1 MKRFDGFMFG
11 ANLGGW
17 LSQFDEDTKEHFDS
31 FITEKDIV
39 RIKEAGFDHVR
50 VPVDY
55 VVIEDEQGEPIE
67 NGYEYLENCVEW
79 CRRAGLNMVL
89 DLHKA
94 YGYSFDP
101 LDKGE
106 SKEAFFYDE
115 KLQKRFYNTW
125 DTISKR
131 FAKDADMMALE
142 LLNEIVSPKVVKEWN
157 EIAKEAALT
166 IRKNAPTAYIIIGG
180 VCYNNVTS
188 VPLLDKPID
197 DRIVY
202 NFHCYEPFIFTHQRA
217 YWVENMPKDFVVE
230 YPGSLEDYREKSKEL
245 SPDLADAIN
254 RGEITEI
261 GPSYFER
268 IFVPAVEKAKAE
280 NVCLYCGEYG
290 VIELADVE
298 SAKRWF
304 ADIHSIFEKYEI
316 GHAVWNYKEKDFGA
330 TVNKCFF

>member
-67 NGYEYLENCVEW
+67 SGYEYLENCVEW

-131 FAKDADMMALE
+131 FAKDADC
-142 LLNEIVSPKVVKEWN
+142 
-157 EIAKEAALT
+157 T
-166 IRKNAPTAYIIIGG
+166 
-180 VCYNNVTS
+180 
-188 VPLLDKPID
+188 
-197 DRIVY
+197 
-202 NFHCYEPFIFTHQRA
+202 F
-217 YWVENMPKDFVVE
+217 
-230 YPGSLEDYREKSKEL
+230 
-245 SPDLADAIN
+245 
-254 RGEITEI
+254 
-261 GPSYFER
+261 
-268 IFVPAVEKAKAE
+268 
-280 NVCLYCGEYG
+280 
-290 VIELADVE
+290 
-298 SAKRWF
+298 
-304 ADIHSIFEKYEI
+304 
-316 GHAVWNYKEKDFGA
+316 
-330 TVNKCFF
+330 